1 MSINALTWVL
11 GDDYPSTHDKHGSD
25 LDDES
30 LQRAGCRSRGNGP
43 AFAEILGST

>member
-11 GDDYPSTHDKHGSD
+11 GDDYPSTHDKHLGSD

-30 LQRAGCRSRGNGP
+30 LVLAVDPAGMARPLQRS
-43 AFAEILGST
+43 